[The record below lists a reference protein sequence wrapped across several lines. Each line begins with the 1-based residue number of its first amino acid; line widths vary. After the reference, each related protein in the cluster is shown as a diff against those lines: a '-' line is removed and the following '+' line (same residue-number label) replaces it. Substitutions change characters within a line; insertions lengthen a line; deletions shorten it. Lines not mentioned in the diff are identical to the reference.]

1 MNRKLLL
8 AVLTLSLSAGAWAKG
23 ISIDGI
29 NYVLNSNNNTAS
41 VTFMGGVYS
50 SGNTYSG
57 NIEIPPSVN
66 YDNTDYTVTS
76 IGEHAFYKCLNLTGI
91 SIPSTVTSIGYSAFY
106 GCSKLASIDIPNSVN
121 EIADYVFQGCYNL
134 PSIELPSTITKIGI
148 YTFCNCWALTSIEIP
163 NAVTSIGASAFNGCL
178 GLKSVTMPDNLAK
191 IGDNAFY
198 YCSGLESIT
207 IPTLVTSVGKSAFYG
222 CSKLESVTINSNA
235 VVSKTY
241 TSKSALKEIFG
252 TQVKE
257 YVLGDEVEGIGSY
270 AFNGYGNLEKINI
283 PNSITKIGNYAL
295 LGCSNLTSISIPENV
310 GEIGDGAFADCTA
323 LADIYALR
331 TNPAEYNCVKGSEDT
346 WNTFRN
352 VSASE
357 CTLHVPDDC
366 KESYASTEPWSYFVN
381 IVDSREPSSI
391 GITPSDNC
399 TAKAAGYFNAKGQR
413 ISQPQNGVNI
423 IRRTDGTSRKVLVK

>member
-1 MNRKLLL
+1 MNKKLLL
-8 AVLTLSLSAGAWAKG
+8 AVLTLSLSSGAWAKG
-23 ISIDGI
+23 IPIDGI

-76 IGEHAFYKCLNLTGI
+76 IGEHAFYKCLNLTGV

-148 YTFCNCWALTSIEIP
+148 YTFCNCWALTSIDIP
-163 NAVTSIGASAFNGCL
+163 NGVTSIGASAFNGCS
-178 GLKSVTMPDNLAK
+178 GLKNVTMPENLSK

-198 YCSGLESIT
+198 YCSGLTSID
-207 IPTLVTSVGKSAFYG
+207 IPASVTSMGKSAFYG
-222 CSKLESVTINSNA
+222 CSKLESVNLNSNA

-241 TSKSALKEIFG
+241 TNSSTLKDIFG

-257 YVLGDEVEGIGSY
+257 YVLGETVEGIGAC
-270 AFNGYGNLEKINI
+270 AFKGCTGLTTINI
-283 PNSITKIGNYAL
+283 PASIT
-295 LGCSNLTSISIPENV
+295 T
-310 GEIGDGAFADCTA
+310 IGDRAFYDCTG
-323 LADIYALR
+323 LTDIYALSS
-331 TNPAEYNCVKGSEDT
+331 TPADYNCSMGADEI
-346 WNTFRN
+346 WYTFYN
-352 VSASE
+352 VPTSA
-357 CTLHVPDDC
+357 CVLHVPEGC
-366 KESYASTEPWSYFVN
+366 KEVYASTEPWSAFVN
-381 IVDSREPSSI
+381 IVDSREPT
-391 GITPSDNC
+391 GIFNVPAENTS
-399 TAKAAGYFNAKGQR
+399 TKAAGYYNTQGQR

-423 IRRTDGTSRKVLVK
+423 IRHNSGITRKVLVK